1 MATATLGAADFI
13 PVLSKGFVLLISLLG
28 PDLCSLSRISNEESS
43 QNWCSWGGESLEF
56 GANLIYRE
64 NFRTVRTS
72 QRNLILNISWLVA
85 HSKAW

>member
-13 PVLSKGFVLLISLLG
+13 PGVSKGFVLLISLLG
-28 PDLCSLSRISNEESS
+28 PDLCSLSRINNEESS
-43 QNWCSWGGESLEF
+43 QNWCSSGGSLEF